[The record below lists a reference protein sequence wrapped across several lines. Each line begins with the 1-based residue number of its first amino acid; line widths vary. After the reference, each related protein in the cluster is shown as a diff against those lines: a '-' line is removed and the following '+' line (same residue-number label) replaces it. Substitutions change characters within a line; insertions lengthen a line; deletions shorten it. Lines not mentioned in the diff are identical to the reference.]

1 MKKAIN
7 WIFLALFFLIP
18 IFWGIIAMDYSTWK
32 AYKKAG
38 YNVPNRFL
46 KYLYQRHY
54 LPYVGYKR
62 P

>member
-1 MKKAIN
+1 
-7 WIFLALFFLIP
+7 
-18 IFWGIIAMDYSTWK
+18 MDYSIWK

-46 KYLYQRHY
+46 KYLYQRHN
-54 LPYVGYKR
+54 LPYVRYKRHNLPYVRYKRHNLPYVRYKR